1 MTKKLDLITFIQT
14 LNKKFLNID
23 FFDARISARITKL
36 YQIMKE
42 YSTQQK
48 LNENLIP
55 SEMDFK
61 SMAGYRGKVL
71 IVHFNKNKIKTDLL
85 LKIIES
91 LNYKIDVSNGKQ
103 KLTLYI

>member
-14 LNKKFLNID
+14 LSKKFLNID

-36 YQIMKE
+36 YQIMKD

-48 LNENLIP
+48 LNENLTP
-55 SEMDFK
+55 SEMEFK
-61 SMAGYRGKVL
+61 SMTGYRGKVL

-103 KLTLYI
+103 KLILYI